1 MTSAQLSVVGIGGS
15 LATTSRSLAALKIA
29 LEGVEEAGAATEL
42 FTIAGL
48 DLPMYHPEKEEVPPA
63 ARELSDAVQQADGL
77 IWSSPMYHGSVSGSF
92 KNALDW
98 LELLADRDPPY
109 LTDKVVGL
117 ISTAGGIQG
126 LQAVNTMEFCVRA
139 LRGWAVPL
147 VVPIARAWQAFDEE
161 GRALE
166 KNVDDLLRALGK
178 EVTRAARQFK
188 VEGYCDYSEH
198 PVPGRGKTDGQ

>member
-1 MTSAQLSVVGIGGS
+1 MTSPQVSVVGIGGS

-29 LEGVEEAGAATEL
+29 MEGVKEAGAETRL
-42 FTIAGL
+42 FTISSL
-48 DLPMYHPEKEEVPPA
+48 DLPIYNPEEGEVPPA
-63 ARELSDAVQQADGL
+63 ARELGDAVHEADGL

-109 LTDKVVGL
+109 LTNKVVGL

-161 GRALE
+161 GHAVE
-166 KNVDDLLRALGK
+166 KNIDELLRALGR

-198 PVPGRGKTDGQ
+198 RAPAQEKTDIQ